1 MEKTQETDLIFWGAG
16 TARTLR
22 PIWVAEE
29 LGLTYKLNPI
39 GPRTGETQTAEYTAL
54 NPKQKVPFCVDGDLN
69 LSETIAICRYLVNRY
84 GSDQSLTAP
93 HSIAEQAKEDEW
105 LAYIYGE
112 LDETSLYVMRRH
124 GALSSIYGEAP
135 TAMRAAEEY
144 VKRQLKVIAQ
154 HMAGKQ
160 YVLNEKFGLADV
172 FLITCLNWVNTY
184 EIEMQ
189 TILQEYRARIT
200 ARPAYE
206 KAFNLNTKS

>member
-1 MEKTQETDLIFWGAG
+1 MTQESGLIFWGAG

-29 LGLTYKLNPI
+29 LGLTYELNPI

-54 NPKQKVPFCVDGDLN
+54 NPKQKVPFCVDGSIS

-84 GSDQSLTAP
+84 GCDESLVAP
-93 HSIAEQAKEDEW
+93 RSIAEQAKEDEW

-135 TAMRAAEEY
+135 TAMQAAEEY

-160 YVLNEKFGLADV
+160 YVLNEEFGLADV
-172 FLITCLNWVNTY
+172 FLTTCLNWVNTY

-189 TILQEYRARIT
+189 TILEEYRARIT
-200 ARPAYE
+200 KRSAYE
-206 KAFNLNTKS
+206 KAFNVNTKS